1 MNNFVRKLFKIPQQ
15 QPTGTITPR
24 QKEPRF
30 DMSNV
35 HVGDMLR
42 LVDESEIV
50 IVRHVYPT
58 YFRYGR
64 DGYVNWQENCTFNK
78 IIENYGTKESRQ
90 HLEANLEKLREI

>member
-1 MNNFVRKLFKIPQQ
+1 MNNFARKLFNIPQQ

-30 DMSNV
+30 DWSNV
-35 HVGDMLR
+35 HVGDMVR

-50 IVRHVYPT
+50 TVRHVYPT

-64 DGYVNWQENCTFNK
+64 DGFTNWQENCTFNK
-78 IIENYGTKESRQ
+78 IVENYGTKESHQ
-90 HLEANLEKLREI
+90 NLEVTLEKLREI